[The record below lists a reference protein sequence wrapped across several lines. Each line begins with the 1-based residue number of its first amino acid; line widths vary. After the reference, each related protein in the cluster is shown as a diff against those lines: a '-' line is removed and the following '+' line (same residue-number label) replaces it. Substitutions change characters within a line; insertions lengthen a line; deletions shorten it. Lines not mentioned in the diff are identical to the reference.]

1 MTNNKANKQ
10 GKTFIDLDKIMRK
23 EEFYKLPKADRRAL
37 MSHWRLA
44 FTTEEIK
51 REMGISTTS
60 FYALLKRLD
69 LPTNL
74 QEWRSNQPSLLGAQ
88 DEVEQSDATPTITTN
103 LEPQQ
108 EQLELKEEVAQ
119 PLPQQPQEQ
128 GKVEVDNDIVCSVN
142 VVGDVDI
149 QTLTDLLRLARDNNL
164 DITIK

>member
-1 MTNNKANKQ
+1 MTNTNGKANKQ
-10 GKTFIDLDKIMRK
+10 GKTFIDLDKIMHK
-23 EEFYKLPKADRRAL
+23 EEFYKLPKSDRRAL

-74 QEWRSNQPSLLGAQ
+74 QEWRSNQPSLLNAQ
-88 DEVEQSDATPTITTN
+88 ENEEQSDATPTTN
-103 LEPQQ
+103 TEPQQ
-108 EQLELKEEVAQ
+108 EQLEFKEEDTQ
-119 PLPQQPQEQ
+119 SEPLPQEQ
-128 GKVEVDNDIVCSVN
+128 SKVEVDNDIVCSVN

-149 QTLTDLLRLARDNNL
+149 QTLTDLLKLVRENNL